1 MADKEN
7 SFDMTDWELSEEYYK
22 ENEENKELKLEDFM
36 LPEDKI
42 PSASSDETQDPALA
56 RTISD
61 VQQVLSVYGEGKSV
75 EEIALALSLEADY
88 VHTILYCAQGFS
100 EDDPIAVARLVMMS

>member
-36 LPEDKI
+36 LPEDEI

-56 RTISD
+56 RPFLMFNRFF
-61 VQQVLSVYGEGKSV
+61 LSMEK
-75 EEIALALSLEADY
+75 ENL
-88 VHTILYCAQGFS
+88 
-100 EDDPIAVARLVMMS
+100 

>member
-7 SFDMTDWELSEEYYK
+7 SFDTTDWELSEEYYK
-22 ENEENKELKLEDFM
+22 ENEEKKELKLEDFM
-36 LPEDKI
+36 LAEEEI
-42 PSASSDETQDPALA
+42 PSTGSDETQDPALA

-75 EEIALALSLEADY
+75 E
-88 VHTILYCAQGFS
+88 
-100 EDDPIAVARLVMMS
+100 

>member
-1 MADKEN
+1 MKTKQSSFLLGKEKMGDC
-7 SFDMTDWELSEEYYK
+7 SKAGEWIAELWREV
-22 ENEENKELKLEDFM
+22 N
-36 LPEDKI
+36 
-42 PSASSDETQDPALA
+42 Q
-56 RTISD
+56 
-61 VQQVLSVYGEGKSV
+61 SV

>member
-1 MADKEN
+1 MTDKQN
-7 SFDMTDWELSEEYYK
+7 PFDMTDWELSEEYYQ
-22 ENEENKELKLEDFM
+22 ENEDKRDLKLEDFM
-36 LPEDKI
+36 LAEDEI
-42 PSASSDETQDPALA
+42 PSTASAEEDPSLA
-56 RTISD
+56 KTISD
-61 VQQVLSVYGEGKSV
+61 VEKVLAVYGEGKSV

>member
-1 MADKEN
+1 MNDIQN
-7 SFDMTDWELSEEYYK
+7 SFDSTDWELSEDYYQ
-22 ENEENKELKLEDFM
+22 ERPDGRELKLEDFM
-36 LPEDKI
+36 IEDEVI
-42 PSASSDETQDPALA
+42 PSPVSLDDADSELS

-61 VQQVLSVYGEGKSV
+61 VKNVLSVYGEGKSV
-75 EEIALALSLEADY
+75 EEITHLLSLEADY

>member
-1 MADKEN
+1 MADKQN
-7 SFDMTDWELSEEYYK
+7 PFDTTDWELSEEYYQ
-22 ENEENKELKLEDFM
+22 ENEDKRDLKLEDFM
-36 LPEDKI
+36 LAEDEI
-42 PSASSDETQDPALA
+42 PSMASTEEDPVLA

-61 VQQVLSVYGEGKSV
+61 VEKVLAVYGEGKSV

>member
-7 SFDMTDWELSEEYYK
+7 SFDTTDWELSEEYYK
-22 ENEENKELKLEDFM
+22 ENEEKKELKLEDFM
-36 LPEDKI
+36 LPEDEI
-42 PSASSDETQDPALA
+42 PSTGSDETQ
-56 RTISD
+56 D
-61 VQQVLSVYGEGKSV
+61 VQQVLSVYGEGTSV

>member
-7 SFDMTDWELSEEYYK
+7 SFDTTDWELSEEYYK
-22 ENEENKELKLEDFM
+22 ENEEKKELKLEDFM
-36 LPEDKI
+36 LPEDEI
-42 PSASSDETQDPALA
+42 PSTGSDETQDPALA

-75 EEIALALSLEADY
+75 EEIVLALSLEADY

>member
-1 MADKEN
+1 MNDIQN
-7 SFDMTDWELSEEYYK
+7 SFDSTDWELSEDYYQ
-22 ENEENKELKLEDFM
+22 ERPDGRELKLEDFM
-36 LPEDKI
+36 IEDEVI
-42 PSASSDETQDPALA
+42 PSPVSLDDADSELS

-61 VQQVLSVYGEGKSV
+61 VKNVLSVYGEGKSV
-75 EEIALALSLEADY
+75 EEIAHLLSLEADY